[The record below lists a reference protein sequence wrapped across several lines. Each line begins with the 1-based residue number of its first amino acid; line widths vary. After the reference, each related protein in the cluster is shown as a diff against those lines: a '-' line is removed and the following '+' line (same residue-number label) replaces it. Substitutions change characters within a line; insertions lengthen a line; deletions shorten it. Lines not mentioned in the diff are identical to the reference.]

1 MASEIGLKLVVGAAL
16 AGSFQAV
23 LGGAKKTVADLGAVA
38 ERLQSRHERLGGV
51 MARAMA
57 SPGRPLGDL
66 HRRYEA
72 LGRTLD
78 QIRQKT
84 EALNRS
90 MERGAALKAGRDEKL
105 GAMRETAG
113 ATLAVGAPVIKAVM
127 DAAAFGDAVKDIAIV
142 GELSPDA
149 ENRLGA
155 SLRKTAVDTNQ
166 SAVDLA
172 GGIGKLIAEGMAV
185 DKAAEQAALLGRFT
199 TATRAS
205 FDDAAKMMVSF
216 DTLGVSAKD
225 MELAFSQAAAA
236 GKLGSFEV
244 RDMAKWFPQLGGLMK
259 GLGVTGNEA
268 VVSMASR
275 LQIAMKTAGST
286 DEAANNLKNFLAK
299 LTSADTIKAFEDVGV
314 DLQGSMLRLARQGMD
329 PIEGAVGIVMD
340 RIGKQSPAVAAELAA
355 LGKEMAAIKDPAER
369 AAEMER
375 RRTMIEALGART
387 GMGEMFRDLQAV
399 SYLLA
404 EVQNR
409 DTLKE
414 VRAGTESGRTAG
426 GQLAVD
432 ADFAKRMESPLEQFK
447 ALKIGLTEIGLSIG
461 EALLPALLEIVE
473 AVRPVVRAVA
483 DFAKANPA
491 LIKSVI
497 GVALALTA
505 GKLAVL
511 GIGWAV
517 SFLVLSPLNGLRTA
531 LLTVGGRWLWL
542 KGLWQAGAFAP
553 AVRAISS
560 LGTGFMR
567 ALPMA
572 AAFGKGL
579 WMAVYMPFKLLAQGG
594 FVLAKLLGGALLS
607 GLRLAGQAVLFL
619 GRALLMNPIGLAVT
633 VIAGA
638 AYLIWRN
645 WDRLGPMFARLWG
658 GIKAGAAAA
667 WAGIKSAFLNFTP
680 LGLVI
685 KHWQPLMAWFRNL
698 PAAFLGFGAAMV
710 EGLVN
715 GIKNK
720 LAAAGEAIKSVGASV
735 RDTFKGMLGIRSP
748 SRVFAEMGGNL
759 SEGLSLGMTAK
770 LGAVTKAAAGMVA
783 AASVSVAGAAVP
795 GVPDAAMPRPGV
807 AAGAG
812 AGMVVHY
819 APVLTIHATNSEAGA
834 VRQEAEKALSMSLVE
849 FEKMMRRYEADK
861 QRRGVK

>member
-1 MASEIGLKLVVGAAL
+1 MASEIGIKLVVGAAL
-16 AGSFQAV
+16 ASSFQAV
-23 LGGAKKTVADLGAVA
+23 LGGAKKTVADLGTVA
-38 ERLQSRHERLGGV
+38 ERLQARHERLGGI

-57 SPGRPLGDL
+57 SPARPLGEL
-66 HRRYEA
+66 RQRYEA

-78 QIRQKT
+78 QIRSKT
-84 EALNRS
+84 EALNKS

-105 GAMRETAG
+105 SAMRETAG
-113 ATLAVGAPVIKAVM
+113 ATLAVGAPVFKAVM

-149 ENRLGA
+149 ESRLGA
-155 SLRKTAVDTNQ
+155 SLRRTAIETNQ
-166 SAVDLA
+166 AAGDLA
-172 GGIGKLIAEGMAV
+172 GGVGKLIAEGMAV

-216 DTLGVSAKD
+216 DVLGVSAKD

-259 GLGVTGNEA
+259 GIGVTGNEA

-299 LTSADTIKAFEDVGV
+299 LTSKDTIKAFEDMGV

-409 DTLKE
+409 DALKE
-414 VRAGTESGRTAG
+414 VRAGTESGRTEDG
-426 GQLAVD
+426 RLAVD

-461 EALLPALLEIVE
+461 EILLPPLLELVE
-473 AVRPVVRAVA
+473 AVRPAVRAVA
-483 DFAKANPA
+483 EFAKANPL
-491 LIKSVI
+491 LIKTVV
-497 GVALALTA
+497 GLGLALTA

-511 GIGWAV
+511 GLGWAV

-531 LLTVGGRWLWL
+531 FLTVGGRWLWL
-542 KGLWQAGAFAP
+542 RGLWQAGAFAP
-553 AVRAISS
+553 LLRGLASVGA
-560 LGTGFMR
+560 GFMR

-594 FVLAKLLGGALLS
+594 FLLAKLLGGALLS

-638 AYLIWRN
+638 AYLIWKN
-645 WDRLGPMFARLWG
+645 WDRLGPMFARLWSS
-658 GIKAGAAAA
+658 IKAGAAAA

-680 LGLVI
+680 LGLVV
-685 KHWQPLMAWFRNL
+685 KHWQPLMAWFRGL
-698 PAAFLGFGAAMV
+698 PAAFAGFGAALV

-715 GIKNK
+715 GIKNR
-720 LAAAGEAIKSVGASV
+720 LAAAGEAIKSMGASV
-735 RDTFKGMLGIRSP
+735 RDTFKNMLGIRSP

-770 LGAVTKAAAGMVA
+770 LGAVTKAAAGMAA
-783 AASVSVAGAAVP
+783 AASVSVAGAVAS

-807 AAGAG
+807 AAAG
-812 AGMVVHY
+812 GSGMVVHY
-819 APVLTIHATNSEAGA
+819 APVLTIHTAGAEAGA
-834 VRQEAEKALSMSLVE
+834 VRQQAEQALSLSLVE

-861 QRRGVK
+861 QRRSVR